1 MPMQDIDAQFA
12 NTQTEI
18 RNLMRF
24 MQPHSTAGGYALE
37 ALQGMVDAL
46 GAIQADTLRE
56 GSYTHAQ
63 IHPTT

>member
-1 MPMQDIDAQFA
+1 MTLQNIDAQFA

-24 MQPHSTAGGYALE
+24 MQPHSTAGGQALE
-37 ALQGMVDAL
+37 ALQGMADAL
-46 GAIQADTLRE
+46 DAIRVDTLRE

-63 IHPTT
+63 TKA